1 MVSKKKNKHTLYR
14 LFINFFIKNGNKK
27 AAKKIVDGALI
38 AVSMRTGKS
47 INIILSSLFIQLS
60 AFIEIRRIKVKRRLY
75 TIPFPLRFNRRLY
88 VILKWLNTALKED
101 TRKVSFTDKLMKE
114 LLNIVLDMNNSKSI
128 KLKLNNNLSSV
139 SHRSNIHFR
148 W

>member
-101 TRKVSFTDKLMKE
+101 TRKVSFTDKLIKE